1 MKDQKFNDYK
11 ETIFNMIGA
20 DFAADQERIKV
31 ILKEKADKAK
41 VTDPI
46 MQSHFKKT

>member
-20 DFAADQERIKV
+20 DFAED
-31 ILKEKADKAK
+31 
-41 VTDPI
+41 
-46 MQSHFKKT
+46 